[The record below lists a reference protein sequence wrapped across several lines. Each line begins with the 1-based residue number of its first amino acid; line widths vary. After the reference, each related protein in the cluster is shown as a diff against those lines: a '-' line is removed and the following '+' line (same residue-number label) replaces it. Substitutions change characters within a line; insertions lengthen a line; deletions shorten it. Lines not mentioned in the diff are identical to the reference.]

1 MKNIIF
7 LNDRFGFELLENT
20 EEETNSIWLYFP
32 TTEDADQVLH
42 VKKGFY
48 EYEFEL
54 ESGTAQEFE
63 LPSRLWAVD
72 GDTEI
77 RLTRDGGE
85 TLPALY
91 IKFPEEL
98 TTNAMLDQG
107 EDTRHYKMQGRR
119 DEAAELR
126 LTVIA
131 TQNGRDFEIP
141 AGIRQKLLELT
152 WLKSKDTET
161 GVVNATILLQI
172 TGLNEDEEGTIETE
186 LRYNNVFDEVFVPR
200 QRVKNGY
207 QVLTISY
214 PILQMKENEVNVFQ
228 VYLKTSAGTVTVPQ
242 QNAKASIFA
251 SGLVRTNKFTGEIEL
266 TDIVTPFELGGQAL
280 QLLGILE
287 TVNTSTQN
295 PPTETITAQVHLIPL
310 GEGLTLADIEAEL
323 DQQIPADTLL
333 WERQTGEAI
342 GTGADDY
349 TWAALEQSFIWGDND
364 T

>member
-20 EEETNSIWLYFP
+20 EEETNSIWIYFP

-48 EYEFEL
+48 EYGFEL

-77 RLTRDGGE
+77 QLTRAGGD

-91 IKFPEEL
+91 INFPEEL

-141 AGIRQKLLELT
+141 AGIRQKILELT
-152 WLKSKDTET
+152 WLKSRDTET

-172 TGLNEDEEGTIETE
+172 TGLDEDEEGTIEAT
-186 LRYNNVFDEVFVPR
+186 LRYNNVYDEVFIPR

-214 PILQMKENEVNVFQ
+214 PVLTMKENEVNIFQ
-228 VYLKTSAGTVTVPQ
+228 VYLRTSAGTALIPQ
-242 QNAKASIFA
+242 QNAKASILA

-280 QLLGILE
+280 ELLGILE
-287 TVNTSTQN
+287 TVNASTQN
-295 PPTETITAQVHLIPL
+295 PHTETITAQVQLIPL
-310 GEGLTLADIEAEL
+310 GEGLTLADIEGEL
-323 DQQIPADTLL
+323 DQQIPINTLF
-333 WERQTGEAI
+333 WERQPGSEQ
-342 GTGADDY
+342 GTAAEDY
-349 TWAALEQSFIWGDND
+349 TWDAAAQSFIWEA
-364 T
+364 